1 MESLLLVAKTV
12 ARFSGAKYIFMGA
25 SFGVYFMFKTNFS
38 GHNKIWQCPPVAMD
52 LGRGTKKVKG

>member
-38 GHNKIWQCPPVAMD
+38 GHNKI
-52 LGRGTKKVKG
+52 

>member
-1 MESLLLVAKTV
+1 
-12 ARFSGAKYIFMGA
+12 MGA